1 MDAHAH
7 HADLGHEH
15 VTPLSVYFGIFG
27 ALMALTAITVAVAWV
42 NLGSLNILVALGVA
56 VFKASLVVL
65 YFMHLKYSSK
75 LTWIVVGLGVVLDDD
90 PVRHHDGRLPH
101 PRLDAQPDDPALDHG
116 RQSQRH
122 ERHEDAQNLLGIRDP
137 GRDLRAFSVSP
148 CLCG

>member
-1 MDAHAH
+1 MTSHMDAHAH

-27 ALMALTAITVAVAWV
+27 GLMALTAVTVAVAWV

-75 LTWIVVGLGVVLDDD
+75 LTWVVVGAGLFWLMILLSILMADYLTRGW
-90 PVRHHDGRLPH
+90 LPNPTIVH
-101 PRLDAQPDDPALDHG
+101 
-116 RQSQRH
+116 
-122 ERHEDAQNLLGIRDP
+122 
-137 GRDLRAFSVSP
+137 
-148 CLCG
+148 

>member
-1 MDAHAH
+1 MDAHAS

-75 LTWIVVGLGVVLDDD
+75 LTWVVVGAGLFWLTILLSILMADYLTRGW
-90 PVRHHDGRLPH
+90 LP
-101 PRLDAQPDDPALDHG
+101 
-116 RQSQRH
+116 
-122 ERHEDAQNLLGIRDP
+122 
-137 GRDLRAFSVSP
+137 SP
-148 CLCG
+148 TIVH